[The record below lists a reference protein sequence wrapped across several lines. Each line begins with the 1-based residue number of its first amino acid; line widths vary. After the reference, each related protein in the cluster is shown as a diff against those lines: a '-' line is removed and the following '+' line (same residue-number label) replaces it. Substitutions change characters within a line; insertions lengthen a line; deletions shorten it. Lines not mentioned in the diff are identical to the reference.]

1 MDIVI
6 ENVSYQN
13 KKDARIL
20 EAVLINWFRN
30 PKELNLV
37 DPTISY
43 PFRYNKWVTLNY
55 LDPDTHVF
63 VIKKNKWVIGIGS
76 MKAIPNTKTV
86 EIFHMYIDSEY
97 RRQSLSK
104 KILRHLESLAV
115 KENAE
120 FMNARIMPKNII
132 ANALFKSEGY
142 IEKDRTGRKIKIFQ
156 KKLN

>member
-1 MDIVI
+1 MDIII

-13 KKDARIL
+13 KKNARIL
-20 EAVLINWFRN
+20 EAVLTNWFRN

-55 LDPDTHVF
+55 LDPDTHAF

-86 EIFHMYIDSEY
+86 EIFHIYIDSDY
-97 RRQSLSK
+97 RQQSLSK
-104 KILRHLESLAV
+104 QILRHLESLAV
-115 KENAE
+115 KENTE
-120 FMNARIMPKNII
+120 LMITRIMPKNII
-132 ANALFKSEGY
+132 ANALLQSEGY
-142 IEKDRTGRKIKIFQ
+142 IEKEKTGRKIKIFQ
-156 KKLN
+156 KNGT

>member
-1 MDIVI
+1 MDLII

-13 KKDARIL
+13 KKNARIL
-20 EAVLINWFRN
+20 EAVLTNWFRN

-86 EIFHMYIDSEY
+86 EIFHIYIDSDY
-97 RRQSLSK
+97 RQQSLSK
-104 KILRHLESLAV
+104 QILRNLESLAV
-115 KENAE
+115 KENTE
-120 FMNARIMPKNII
+120 LMITRIMPKNII
-132 ANALFKSEGY
+132 ANTLLKSEGY
-142 IEKDRTGRKIKIFQ
+142 IEKEKTGRKIKIFK

>member
-20 EAVLINWFRN
+20 EAVLTNWFRN

-63 VIKKNKWVIGIGS
+63 VIKKKKWVIGIGS
-76 MKAIPNTKTV
+76 MKAILNTKTV
-86 EIFHMYIDSEY
+86 EIFHIYIDSEY

-104 KILRHLESLAV
+104 QILRHLESLAV
-115 KENAE
+115 KESAE
-120 FMNARIMPKNII
+120 LMIARIMPKNII

-142 IEKDRTGRKIKIFQ
+142 IEKEKTGRKIKIFQ

>member
-63 VIKKNKWVIGIGS
+63 VIKKNKWVIGIGL
-76 MKAIPNTKTV
+76 
-86 EIFHMYIDSEY
+86 
-97 RRQSLSK
+97 SL
-104 KILRHLESLAV
+104 IH
-115 KENAE
+115 
-120 FMNARIMPKNII
+120 I
-132 ANALFKSEGY
+132 
-142 IEKDRTGRKIKIFQ
+142 
-156 KKLN
+156 

>member
-1 MDIVI
+1 MDIII

-13 KKDARIL
+13 KKNARIL
-20 EAVLINWFRN
+20 EAALTNWFRN

-55 LDPDTHVF
+55 LDPDTHAF

-86 EIFHMYIDSEY
+86 EIFHIYIDSDY
-97 RRQSLSK
+97 RQQSLSK
-104 KILRHLESLAV
+104 QILRHLESLAV
-115 KENAE
+115 KENTE
-120 FMNARIMPKNII
+120 LMITRIMPKNII
-132 ANALFKSEGY
+132 ANALLQSEGY
-142 IEKDRTGRKIKIFQ
+142 IEKEKTGRKIKIFQ
-156 KKLN
+156 KKIN

>member
-6 ENVSYQN
+6 ENISYQN

-20 EAVLINWFRN
+20 ESVLTNWFRN

-55 LDPDTHVF
+55 LDPDTNVF

-76 MKAIPNTKTV
+76 MKAISNTKTV
-86 EIFHMYIDSEY
+86 EIFHIYIDSDY
-97 RRQSLSK
+97 RRKSLSK

-120 FMNARIMPKNII
+120 FMITRIMPKNII

-142 IEKDRTGRKIKIFQ
+142 IEEEKPGRKIKIFQ

>member
-1 MDIVI
+1 MDIII

-13 KKDARIL
+13 KKNAQIL
-20 EAVLINWFRN
+20 EAVLTNWFRN

-55 LDPDTHVF
+55 LDPDTHAF

-86 EIFHMYIDSEY
+86 EIFHIYIDSDY
-97 RRQSLSK
+97 RQQSLSK
-104 KILRHLESLAV
+104 QILRHLESLAV
-115 KENAE
+115 KENTE
-120 FMNARIMPKNII
+120 LMITRIMPKNII
-132 ANALFKSEGY
+132 ANALLQSEGY
-142 IEKDRTGRKIKIFQ
+142 IEKEKTGRKIKIFQ
-156 KKLN
+156 KKIN